1 MNKLDS
7 YLFGAGGGETF
18 RFFLLMGEREGD
30 RDPSLLLLLWGAG
43 DQEGSLLSLGTG
55 EGKLRRLA
63 MGERERDLRLSRERG
78 G

>member
-1 MNKLDS
+1 
-7 YLFGAGGGETF
+7 
-18 RFFLLMGEREGD
+18 MGEREGD

-55 EGKLRRLA
+55 EGRLRRLA

>member
-1 MNKLDS
+1 
-7 YLFGAGGGETF
+7 
-18 RFFLLMGEREGD
+18 MGERDGD

-55 EGKLRRLA
+55 LREGKLRRLA

-78 G
+78 R